1 MAGADRALCGLCAG
15 RMDRPRAAPGV
26 PRRGRRVLPH
36 ARHAPQRPRALR
48 HLGRRLGA
56 RALRD
61 HLDRSAAALHP
72 RALPA
77 APRAPVDRAGR
88 ADTRAD
94 DRPAAHARLDQPSR
108 RLRAR
113 PRAHRD
119 LHRRGGPH
127 AAKRNGVR
135 RGRRALISLYLR
147 GPRVAGP
154 RRGSRRER
162 RDRFAGSG
170 RVALSHR
177 RARRARGDARQP
189 PQRIRLGRVPHLAR
203 PRASGL
209 HRRSPLRVPSRRP
222 HRLRGDGVRP
232 SDVARRAGPTR
243 HRPGPSAPG
252 PAARR
257 GPEGGRLARSRRGRS
272 RDPSRAPAMRL
283 GVPLALGGVFAFLAS
298 RAPVSDSDLFWH
310 LALGREIATS
320 GLPRVDSFSWTIAG
334 GPILVDQWLGELLI
348 YWSYAIGSWSGIV
361 TLRAVAVGAIAAL
374 VVASGLA
381 ERPGRPLVAVLAALP
396 AIALSRFAWTDRPEL
411 LGLLCFATC
420 VALLGAA
427 RRGSARALAATI
439 PLLMVWANVHGSYA
453 LGLGIVVLALL
464 ARALSDPSERLRSL
478 VALSAQRH
486 LVFFPIAAA
495 PYLAARAP
503 EVFARVAALRPEMLW
518 RVRRGTEPAPRT
530 VDLAGLVIALGLV
543 LVGATT
549 APREPDLSAFPN
561 GALAAL
567 PGGSGLLNRYDWGG
581 FLIWYP
587 PATPRYVDGRLFPYA
602 GAP

>member
-1 MAGADRALCGLCAG
+1 
-15 RMDRPRAAPGV
+15 
-26 PRRGRRVLPH
+26 
-36 ARHAPQRPRALR
+36 
-48 HLGRRLGA
+48 
-56 RALRD
+56 
-61 HLDRSAAALHP
+61 
-72 RALPA
+72 
-77 APRAPVDRAGR
+77 
-88 ADTRAD
+88 
-94 DRPAAHARLDQPSR
+94 
-108 RLRAR
+108 
-113 PRAHRD
+113 
-119 LHRRGGPH
+119 
-127 AAKRNGVR
+127 
-135 RGRRALISLYLR
+135 
-147 GPRVAGP
+147 
-154 RRGSRRER
+154 
-162 RDRFAGSG
+162 
-170 RVALSHR
+170 
-177 RARRARGDARQP
+177 
-189 PQRIRLGRVPHLAR
+189 
-203 PRASGL
+203 
-209 HRRSPLRVPSRRP
+209 
-222 HRLRGDGVRP
+222 
-232 SDVARRAGPTR
+232 
-243 HRPGPSAPG
+243 
-252 PAARR
+252 
-257 GPEGGRLARSRRGRS
+257 
-272 RDPSRAPAMRL
+272 MRL
-283 GVPLALGGVFAFLAS
+283 GVPLAIGGVFAFLAS

-478 VALSAQRH
+478 VVAVAAAIATLLTPAGLATWTSSGGHFLAPPRFIQEEGTPDIATLPGAIFAVALFAVLTTALLAPRAEGRRTIADLALLIPVAFVSLSAQRH

-581 FLIWYP
+581 FLIWYA
-587 PATPRYVDGRLFPYA
+587 PATPVFVDGRLFPYA
-602 GAP
+602 GALDDYRAVIGLHADWREVIRRRGIRTILVGPVDAVAVRGVDLGWTVLARSSSFVLLEAP